1 MSYPPYRLDPSR
13 VEVRVPERAISPGV
27 IIRAMSDLLRDA
39 ARRSIAYLDS
49 LGERRVSPDSDAVA
63 ALSALDVPLPAGPAD
78 AHAVLQQLDDVVSP
92 ATMAMAGGRFFGFVI
107 GGALPATVAASWL
120 ATAWDQNA
128 GLYNATPGVAV
139 VEDIALRW
147 LVDVLGLPEGTSGGF
162 VTGTTVAHITALA
175 TARHAVLANVGWN
188 VEADG
193 LFGAPP
199 ITVITGAEA
208 HPTLYKALG
217 VVGLGRTR
225 VVKVPV
231 DSQGRMRL
239 DAMPRISGPTIV
251 CVQAGNV
258 NSGAFDPIGDVCDI
272 AHEAGAFVHVDGA
285 FGLWAR
291 ASKELAHLGT
301 GIERADSWATD
312 AHKWLNVPYDSG
324 VAFVRD
330 RDALRAA
337 MAVTAEYLPTDSAN
351 RNPSD
356 FTPELSRRA
365 RGVEVWAALRSL
377 GRSGVDELVTR
388 HCRQARR
395 FAERLSDAGFE
406 ILNEVVLNQVVV
418 TFGDA
423 AHTQRVVAAIQ
434 QEGTC
439 WAGITV
445 WQGRTAMRISV
456 ISWATTDADV
466 ERSADAMIRV
476 ARETI

>member
-1 MSYPPYRLDPSR
+1 
-13 VEVRVPERAISPGV
+13 
-27 IIRAMSDLLRDA
+27 MSDLLRDA
-39 ARRSIAYLDS
+39 AERSISYLDS
-49 LGERRVSPDSDAVA
+49 LAERRVSPSPEGVA
-63 ALSALDVPLPAGPAD
+63 GLSVLNIALPQKPTDPA
-78 AHAVLQQLDDVVSP
+78 AVLQQLDDIGSP
-92 ATMAMAGGRFFGFVI
+92 ATMAMAGPRFFGFVI
-107 GGALPATVAASWL
+107 GGALPASVAASWL
-120 ATAWDQNA
+120 ATAWDQNT
-128 GLYNATPGVAV
+128 GYFNATPGTATFEQVA
-139 VEDIALRW
+139 LGW
-147 LVDVLGLPEGTSGGF
+147 LVDVLGLPTGTSGAF

-175 TARHAVLANVGWN
+175 AARHAVLAKVGWN

-217 VVGLGRTR
+217 VVGLGRNR

-231 DSQGRMRL
+231 DSQGRMRAESL
-239 DAMPRISGPTIV
+239 PRIEGPTIV

-258 NSGAFDPIGDVCDI
+258 NTGAFDSTGDICDV

-291 ASKELAHLGT
+291 ASAEQAHIGA
-301 GIERADSWATD
+301 GIERGDSWATD

-330 RDALRAA
+330 ANALRAS
-337 MAVTAEYLPTDSAN
+337 MAVTAEYLPTETAQ

-356 FTPELSRRA
+356 YTPELSRRA
-365 RGVEVWAALRSL
+365 RGVEVWAALLAL
-377 GRSGVDELVTR
+377 GREGVAELVSR

-395 FAERLSDAGFE
+395 FAERLSAAGFE
-406 ILNEVVLNQVVV
+406 ILNDVVLNQVLVS
-418 TFGDA
+418 FGDA
-423 AHTQRVVAAIQ
+423 ERTARVIAAIQ
-434 QEGTC
+434 AEGTC

-476 ARETI
+476 AGSLSA

>member
-1 MSYPPYRLDPSR
+1 
-13 VEVRVPERAISPGV
+13 
-27 IIRAMSDLLRDA
+27 MSDLLRDA
-39 ARRSIAYLDS
+39 ASRSIKYLES
-49 LGERRVSPDSDAVA
+49 LSERRVSPSADAVA
-63 ALSALDVPLPAGPAD
+63 ALSAFDVDLPEAGVDPRAML
-78 AHAVLQQLDDVVSP
+78 AQLDDLGSP
-92 ATMAMAGGRFFGFVI
+92 ATMAMAGPRFFGFVI
-107 GGALPATVAASWL
+107 GGATPASVAAGWL

-128 GLYNATPGVAV
+128 GLYKATPGVAIL
-139 VEDIALRW
+139 EDVALKW
-147 LVDVLGLPEGTSGGF
+147 LVDVLHLPKGVAGGF

-175 TARHAVLANVGWN
+175 TARHAVLAKVGWN

-199 ITVITGAEA
+199 ITVISGAES

-217 VVGLGRTR
+217 VVGLGRKR

-231 DSQGRMRL
+231 DSQGRMIL
-239 DAMPRISGPTIV
+239 SELPRIEGPTIV

-258 NSGAFDPIGDVCDI
+258 NTGAFDPIGDICDV
-272 AHEAGAFVHVDGA
+272 AHEAGAYVHVDGA

-291 ASKELAHLGT
+291 ASREQAHLGA

-330 RDALRAA
+330 ADALRAA
-337 MAVTAEYLPTDSAN
+337 MAVTAEYLPTDSVQ

-356 FTPELSRRA
+356 YTPELSRRA
-365 RGVEVWAALRSL
+365 RGVEVWAALKAL
-377 GRSGVDELVTR
+377 GRSGVEEMVTR

-395 FAERLSDAGFE
+395 FAAGLSEAGFE
-406 ILNEVVLNQVVV
+406 ILNEVVLNQVLVA
-418 TFGDA
+418 FGNA
-423 AHTQRVVAAIQ
+423 ERTARVIAAIQ
-434 QEGTC
+434 EEGTC

-456 ISWATTDADV
+456 ISWATSDLDV
-466 ERSADAMIRV
+466 ERSIAAIVRV
-476 ARETI
+476 ARETT